1 LSLDRSTRVALLTNV
16 LTPYRLPV
24 YRDLANTPGWEL
36 RVMASR
42 RQEAGFGRAHEGAFD
57 AACQILD
64 VELVKGLSFR
74 RRVATNGKVDASQW
88 IETHFPVGILPA
100 LARFRP
106 DVIVSGELGARS
118 ALAALYSTL
127 TGVPLVLWS
136 YQSRSAAEA
145 MSPLRRALAR
155 ALITRARTVVGMGT
169 QAREVLRQLG
179 ATNTSIFDAP
189 NAHDRE
195 FLCDRLRAADGLS
208 VRESLRAGLGC
219 RERIALVAGRLVPAK
234 GIRPLLASWLRLS
247 PSRRR
252 DWTLL
257 FVGDGPLADEVRMA
271 ADTAAPG
278 AIVKA
283 PSVPPAQLVE
293 FYAAADLLVFPSLGD
308 PWGLVVNE
316 ALEAGLPVV
325 CSSLAG
331 CSDDLIDPGRNGWCF
346 DPTDPGAI
354 LSVLAEA
361 LASPRLGR
369 MGEAARDTA
378 KRFGPEVMAGGL
390 RRAITHALAS

>member
-1 LSLDRSTRVALLTNV
+1 MSLDCPTRVALLTNV
-16 LTPYRLPV
+16 LAPYRLPV
-24 YRDLANTPGWEL
+24 YRDLASTPGWEL
-36 RVMASR
+36 RVMVSKR
-42 RQEAGFGRAHEGAFD
+42 EESGFGRAQEGAFD
-57 AACQILD
+57 AACQLLD

-74 RRVATNGKVDASQW
+74 RRVSTNAVVGGSQW
-88 IETHFPVGILPA
+88 LEAHLPLGVLPA

-118 ALAALYSTL
+118 ALAAAYSAL

-136 YQSRSAAEA
+136 YHSRSAGQA
-145 MSPLRRALAR
+145 MGPLRRALAR
-155 ALITRARTVVGMGT
+155 PLIAQARTVAGMGI
-169 QAREVLRQLG
+169 QAREVLRELG
-179 ATNTSIFDAP
+179 AANTSIFDAP

-195 FLCDRLRAADGLS
+195 LLCNRLHAADGLA
-208 VRESLRAGLGC
+208 VRESLRVGLGC
-219 RERIALVAGRLVPAK
+219 RARIALVVGRLVPAK

-257 FVGDGPLADEVRMA
+257 FVGDGPLADEVHMA
-271 ADTAAPG
+271 ADSAAPG
-278 AIVKA
+278 AIVHA
-283 PSVPPAQLVE
+283 PSVPPAELVE
-293 FYAAADLLVFPSLGD
+293 FYVAADLLVFPSLGD

-316 ALEAGLPVV
+316 ALESGIPVV

-331 CSDDLIDPGRNGWCF
+331 CADDLIEPGRNGWCF
-346 DPTDPGAI
+346 DPTDPGTS

-361 LASPRLGR
+361 LASPRLVP

-390 RRAITHALAS
+390 RRAITHALAG